1 VTRKRLRAVFFDA
14 GLTLIHS
21 QPTLAERYIQ
31 ALGQRDIAATIE
43 EVQAALKSAGALMLE
58 ASKADPDIWA
68 ADDKVQKHW
77 QDYYINAF
85 RDVGAGAASEACAQ
99 ELYDLYNRPGAWT
112 LFPDVLPALQKLHE
126 QGYTIGVISDWATSL
141 PANILLPLGVG
152 PYIDF
157 MVVSATMREAK
168 PSSGL
173 YREALARAG
182 AHPHEAVHVGDSYVN
197 DILGARAAGIAGV
210 LLDRDRLHN
219 EPLDCPRIT
228 SLEELPELLA
238 ERRWTMDDGQWG

>member
-1 VTRKRLRAVFFDA
+1 QRSRAGPGPPRGSRVAGRDREADPGPVTRKRLRAVFFDA

-85 RDVGAGAASEACAQ
+85 RDVGAGAASE
-99 ELYDLYNRPGAWT
+99 
-112 LFPDVLPALQKLHE
+112 
-126 QGYTIGVISDWATSL
+126 
-141 PANILLPLGVG
+141 
-152 PYIDF
+152 
-157 MVVSATMREAK
+157 
-168 PSSGL
+168 
-173 YREALARAG
+173 
-182 AHPHEAVHVGDSYVN
+182 
-197 DILGARAAGIAGV
+197 
-210 LLDRDRLHN
+210 
-219 EPLDCPRIT
+219 
-228 SLEELPELLA
+228 
-238 ERRWTMDDGQWG
+238 